1 MPTVQEVNVDKL
13 WSPWRSN
20 YIQSFKD
27 KDDSDKCVFCD
38 VESADINSD
47 DNLIVRKSEL
57 TFTMLNLYPYN
68 SGHLMIIPY
77 RHVSDIL
84 QITPEENFE
93 ILNEVQHAVKAL
105 THVSKPHGFNIGAN
119 IGKAAG
125 AGIDQH
131 IHFHVLP
138 RWNGDTNFMPAI
150 GEVKVISQD
159 LLETKKV
166 LVKAYKD
173 LGI

>member
-1 MPTVQEVNVDKL
+1 MEKL

-27 KDDSDKCVFCD
+27 KKETGECVFCCA
-38 VESADINSD
+38 ESVDINND
-47 DNLIVRKSEL
+47 DFLIVRKHKL

-68 SGHLMIIPY
+68 SGHLMVIPY

-84 QITPEENFE
+84 QITQEENLE
-93 ILNEVQHAVKAL
+93 ILTEVQNAVKAL
-105 THVSKPHGFNIGAN
+105 THIAKPQGFNIGAN

-150 GEVKVISQD
+150 GQVKVISKD
-159 LLETKKV
+159 LLETKKS
-166 LVKAYKD
+166 LMKAYKE
-173 LGI
+173 LGL

>member
-1 MPTVQEVNVDKL
+1 MEKL

-27 KDDSDKCVFCD
+27 KKDTGECVFCGA
-38 VESADINSD
+38 ESADINND
-47 DNLIVRKSEL
+47 DFLIVRKHKL

-84 QITPEENFE
+84 QITPEENLE
-93 ILNEVQHAVKAL
+93 IMNEVQNAVKAL
-105 THVSKPHGFNIGAN
+105 THFAKPQGFNIGAN

-159 LLETKKV
+159 LLETKKS
-166 LVKAYKD
+166 LIKAYKE
-173 LGI
+173 LGL

>member
-1 MPTVQEVNVDKL
+1 MEKL

-20 YIQSFKD
+20 YIKSFKD
-27 KDDSDKCVFCD
+27 KDESEKCVFCFA
-38 VESADINSD
+38 ESLNIEND
-47 DNLIVRKSEL
+47 DNLVVRKSKL

-84 QITPEENFE
+84 EITPDENLE
-93 ILNEVQHAVKAL
+93 ILSEVQNAVKAL
-105 THVSKPHGFNIGAN
+105 NYISKPHGFNIGAN

-138 RWNGDTNFMPAI
+138 RWTGDTNFMPAI
-150 GEVKVISQD
+150 GNVKVISQD
-159 LLETKKV
+159 LLESKKSII
-166 LVKAYKD
+166 KSYAD
-173 LGI
+173 LGL

>member
-1 MPTVQEVNVDKL
+1 MDKL

-27 KDDSDKCVFCD
+27 KDESESCVFCNA
-38 VESADINSD
+38 ENADINSD

-68 SGHLMIIPY
+68 SGHLMVIPY
-77 RHVSDIL
+77 RHISDIL

-93 ILNEVQHAVKAL
+93 ILNEIQFAVKAL
-105 THVSKPHGFNIGAN
+105 TLVSKPHGFNIGAN

-138 RWNGDTNFMPAI
+138 RWTGDTNFMPAI

-159 LLETKKV
+159 LLETKKA
-166 LVKAYKD
+166 LVDAYRE
-173 LGI
+173 LEI